1 MRFSSHSRCLEEIS
15 MSRNRFSVL
24 AIATLVLVGAFSMA
38 ALSQDLLTQ
47 KVISVDMAQTMA
59 QTAVATCRANG
70 YRVTATMLDNGG
82 NLKVVIR
89 DDGAA
94 IGSIDLSHRKAYSAL
109 IFRRTTAESIKIFGA
124 MTPPPDIAG
133 TVMLAGGVPIK
144 AGTETIGAI
153 GVSGAPGG
161 DKDEVCANAGIA
173 KVADKLR

>member
-1 MRFSSHSRCLEEIS
+1 MSHIRSR
-15 MSRNRFSVL
+15 VL
-24 AIATLVLVGAFSMA
+24 AVAALVLAGAFSMT

-47 KVISVDMAQTMA
+47 KVISLDMAQTMA
-59 QTAVATCRANG
+59 ETAVMQCRANG
-70 YRVTATMLDNGG
+70 YRVTATVLDNGG
-82 NLKVVIR
+82 NLKLVIR

-144 AGTETIGAI
+144 AGTETIGAL

-173 KVADKLR
+173 KVADKLK

>member
-1 MRFSSHSRCLEEIS
+1 MSRIRFSA
-15 MSRNRFSVL
+15 L
-24 AIATLVLVGAFSMA
+24 ATVTVVFMGAFAMT

-47 KVISVDMAQTMA
+47 KVISLDMAQTMA

-70 YRVTATMLDNGG
+70 YRVTATVLDNSGSI
-82 NLKVVIR
+82 KFVMR
-89 DDGAA
+89 DDGAGV
-94 IGSIDLSHRKAYSAL
+94 GSIDLAHRKAYSAV
-109 IFRRTTAESIKIFGA
+109 IFRRNSGDTAKLFGA
-124 MTPPPDIAG
+124 MAPPPAVAG

-173 KVADKLR
+173 KVADKLK

>member
-1 MRFSSHSRCLEEIS
+1 MSHNRC
-15 MSRNRFSVL
+15 SVL
-24 AIATLVLVGAFSMA
+24 ATVTLLLMCAFSVT

-47 KVISVDMAQTMA
+47 KVISIDMAQTMA
-59 QTAVATCRANG
+59 QGAVAQCRANG
-70 YRVTATMLDNGG
+70 YRVTATVLDNGG

-109 IFRRTTAESIKIFGA
+109 IFRRTSAESIKIFGA
-124 MTPPPDIAG
+124 MTPPPDITG

-144 AGTETIGAI
+144 VGTETIGAI

-161 DKDEVCANAGIA
+161 DKDEVCANVGVA
-173 KVADKLR
+173 KIADKLK

>member
-1 MRFSSHSRCLEEIS
+1 MHFSSHRRCLEEIS

-24 AIATLVLVGAFSMA
+24 AIATLVLVGAFSMT

-70 YRVTATMLDNGG
+70 YRVTATVLDNGG